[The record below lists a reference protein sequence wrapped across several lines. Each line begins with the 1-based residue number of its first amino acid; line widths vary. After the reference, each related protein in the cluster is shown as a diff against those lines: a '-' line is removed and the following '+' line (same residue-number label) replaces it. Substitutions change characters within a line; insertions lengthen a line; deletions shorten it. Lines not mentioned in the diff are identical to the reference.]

1 MTCDTLCNINVTLK
15 KKHFGKSVTYDNLY
29 YMSVNK
35 MLFTFPSFSFDN
47 FFSIYHGRFVGDL
60 FFELAFLMTFE
71 KSLHAIAVKDIF
83 FKVPSN
89 IKNVINK

>member
-47 FFSIYHGRFVGDL
+47 IFFYKSWQVCWRP

-83 FKVPSN
+83 LKVPSN